1 MSHFIYTYETLVAL
15 EIQHPTNIPLENNVT
30 FLPSQDTLQLFTDYK
45 LLMKP
50 TDAGFTIT
58 YRTSAT
64 FNESKDIEGNVLYT
78 PNGSIDW
85 LNTNTLDIQLDFFC
99 IATKKFLKNTTWE
112 HFGPRPKNDNETNLI
127 FTYNLYS
134 AIYDAPASAPDIDNN
149 PIETNYSLENGD
161 YNRQQVAQI
170 RFRLTGH
177 IPNSAH
183 KINTIII

>member
-1 MSHFIYTYETLVAL
+1 MSHFSYTYQTLVTL
-15 EIQHPTNIPLENNVT
+15 EIQHPNNIPLENNVT
-30 FLPSQDTLQLFTDYK
+30 FLPSEDTLQLLKNHK

-50 TDAGFTIT
+50 TDTGFTIA

-64 FNESKDIEGNVLYT
+64 FDETKDPEGNAVYT

-85 LNTNTLDIQLDFFC
+85 LDINTLDITLDFFC
-99 IATKKFLKNTTWE
+99 IANTKFLKNTTWKD
-112 HFGPRPKNDNETNLI
+112 FGPRPKNDNEANLI

-134 AIYDAPASAPDIDNN
+134 AVYDAPASAPDIDNN
-149 PIETNYSLENGD
+149 PIVTNYSLENGD

-170 RFRLTGH
+170 SFRLTGH
-177 IPNSAH
+177 IPDSAH